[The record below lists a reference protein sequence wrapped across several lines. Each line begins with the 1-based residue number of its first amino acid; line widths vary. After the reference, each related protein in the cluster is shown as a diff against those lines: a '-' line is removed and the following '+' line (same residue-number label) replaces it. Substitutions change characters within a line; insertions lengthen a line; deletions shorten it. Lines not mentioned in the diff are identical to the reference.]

1 MSCDF
6 AEQAEAELWI
16 ELLSDCLANQKTEWV
31 KEEDRDSDGVMRIR
45 GWIVFFS
52 IKNIDIFL
60 EFHGG
65 LYLKPLKLLWVGQGG
80 FLTLAWERLHTVGK
94 KKKKKKK
101 KKRPAQLR

>member
-65 LYLKPLKLLWVGQGG
+65 LEVKHLTLSLLWHGWV
-80 FLTLAWERLHTVGK
+80 
-94 KKKKKKK
+94 
-101 KKRPAQLR
+101 